1 MTVLDF
7 SSDTASPAHPAV
19 LEAINAVNTSTQPSY
34 GADSETQSLQKTIEN
49 LFETTEVFIWPTY
62 SGTSA
67 NALALSLFCP
77 PTGSILCHEEAHIQ
91 HDERGA
97 PEFFSGGGKL
107 SLLPGANALIKE
119 TSLQEALQKIDH
131 DFVHETPP
139 YILSLTNLTEKGT
152 VYDLET
158 VRRYSRLA
166 KEAGLCMHLDG
177 ARLANALVTL
187 QASPAEATWKS
198 GIDVLTLGFTKTGAI
213 GCDLIILFGESLSKS
228 GDLLA
233 RAKRSGHMPAKM
245 RYLSAQANAMLT
257 QNLWLELAKQA
268 NQTAIDLSVE
278 LCKQS
283 EISLAAP
290 VQGNEVF
297 VFMPKSIAK
306 QMWKQGVKFYRW
318 LDGSY
323 RFVCSW
329 ATPNGA
335 IQELSKC
342 LRHLSVN

>member
-19 LEAINAVNTSTQPSY
+19 LNALNAVNNSNQPSY
-34 GADSETQSLQKTIEN
+34 GADSETQSLRANIEN
-49 LFETTEVFIWPTY
+49 LFETTEVFVWPTY

-67 NALALSLFCP
+67 NALALSVLCP

-97 PEFFSGGGKL
+97 TEFFTGGGKL
-107 SLLPGANALIKE
+107 NLLPGANALIDE
-119 TSLQEALQKIDH
+119 SSLQEALQRMDRN
-131 DFVHETPP
+131 FVHETPP
-139 YILSLTNLTEKGT
+139 YVLSLTNLTERGT

-158 VRRYSRLA
+158 VARYSHIA
-166 KEAGLCMHLDG
+166 KKAGLRLHLDG

-187 QASPAEATWKS
+187 DVSPADATWKQ

-213 GCDLIILFGESLSKS
+213 GCELIVLFGESVSYS
-228 GDLLA
+228 DELLA

-257 QNLWLELAKQA
+257 QNLWLELAEQA
-268 NQTAIDLSVE
+268 NQTAKYLSNE
-278 LCKQS
+278 LCKIS
-283 EISLAAP
+283 EISLASP

-297 VFMPKSIAK
+297 VFLPDTIAK
-306 QMWKQGVKFYRW
+306 QLWKQGIKFYRW

-329 ATPNGA
+329 ATPKVA
-335 IQELSKC
+335 VDELSNC
-342 LRHLSVN
+342 LLNLLQR